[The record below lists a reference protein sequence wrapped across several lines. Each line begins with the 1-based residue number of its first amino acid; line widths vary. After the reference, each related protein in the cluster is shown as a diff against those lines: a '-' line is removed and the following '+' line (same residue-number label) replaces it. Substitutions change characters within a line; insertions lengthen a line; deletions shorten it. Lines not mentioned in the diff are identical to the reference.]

1 MTIEETRQILSILK
15 GAYPQTFKSFDDEQA
30 QMLLNIWYEVFKNTP
45 AILVIKAVKNI
56 IAHDVRDFAPNP
68 GQVNNRIK
76 ELITDTPESA
86 AETAWKQLKGAIR
99 SVYKFE
105 GYNTSDA
112 EHNRKVY
119 ENLPDLLRLMYTL
132 SDIYR
137 LVDMPSKDLEAY
149 EKPRFLKTY
158 NAMRDTAIKTAMST
172 GNFSAIASKQKM
184 LALGFE
190 PEQVLMITT
199 GDIQNV

>member
-1 MTIEETRQILSILK
+1 MEREEVRQILSDLRT
-15 GAYPQTFKSFDDEQA
+15 AYPQSFINHTKKSA
-30 QMLLNIWYEVFKNTP
+30 TLLMDLWYQIFKNTP
-45 AILVIKAVKNI
+45 ASLVTMAVYDI
-56 IAHDVRDFAPNP
+56 IAHDSRDFAPNP

-76 ELITDTPESA
+76 DLITDTPESA

-119 ENLPDLLRLMYTL
+119 EELPDLLRLMYTL

-149 EKPRFLKTY
+149 EKPRFLKAY
-158 NAMRDTAIKTAMST
+158 NAMRDTAVKTAMST

>member
-30 QMLLNIWYEVFKNTP
+30 QMLLDIWYEVFKNTP

-56 IAHDVRDFAPNP
+56 IAHDVREFAPNP
-68 GQVNNRIK
+68 GIVNNRIK

-86 AETAWKQLKGAIR
+86 AETAWKQLKGAAR
-99 SVYKFE
+99 SVRRYE
-105 GYNTSDA
+105 GYCAEDA

-119 ENLPDLLRLMYTL
+119 ETLPDLLRTLYTM

-137 LVDMPSKDLEAY
+137 LADMPSKDLESF

-158 NAMRDTAIKTAMST
+158 SAVRETEVKTAMST
-172 GNFSAIASKQKM
+172 GNFGAIASKDKM

-190 PEQVLMITT
+190 PEQVLMIAT
-199 GDIQNV
+199 GEMQNV

>member
-1 MTIEETRQILSILK
+1 MTIEETRQILSIIK

-30 QMLLNIWYEVFKNTP
+30 QMLLDIWYEVFKNTP

-56 IAHDVRDFAPNP
+56 IAHDVREFAPNP
-68 GQVNNRIK
+68 GIVNNRIK

-86 AETAWKQLKGAIR
+86 AETAWKQLKTAAR
-99 SVYKFE
+99 SVRRYE
-105 GYNTSDA
+105 GYCAEDA

-119 ENLPDLLRLMYTL
+119 ENLPDLLRTLYTM

-137 LVDMPSKDLEAY
+137 LADMPSKDLESY

-158 NAMRDTAIKTAMST
+158 SAVRETEVKTAMST
-172 GNFSAIASKQKM
+172 GNFGAIASKDKM

-190 PEQVLMITT
+190 PEQILMIAT
-199 GDIQNV
+199 GEVQDV